1 MEPITETDL
10 HRVSHEPGRAAFEA
24 ERRGASAIEQAL
36 RGATPRTRIDFD
48 AARQREL
55 AEKRYT
61 EPSAVLLARERRLNE
76 ESLR

>member
-1 MEPITETDL
+1 MEPTRKADL
-10 HRVSHEPGRAAFEA
+10 HSASHEPGRDAFEA

-36 RGATPRTRIDFD
+36 RDAKPGAHIDFD

-61 EPSAVLLARERRLNE
+61 EP
-76 ESLR
+76 